1 MDNEN
6 IQFGPNG
13 PVLTLADGTEVA
25 VEVATV
31 ETDHPNRDHH
41 PDEPMM
47 AYLSNPDGYA
57 IYGESVDDADAAV
70 SFTEVDNR

>member
-25 VEVATV
+25 VEVSTV
-31 ETDHPNRDHH
+31 ETEHPSKDHYPA
-41 PDEPMM
+41 ESMM
-47 AYLSNPDGYA
+47 AYLSNPDGHA
-57 IYGESVDDADAAV
+57 IYGESVDSADAAV
-70 SFTEVDNR
+70 SFTEIDDD